1 MEQGFFIT
9 GTDTNVGK
17 TWATLTLMQYFQAQG
32 KTVLGMKPVASGCD
46 FIDGKLRN
54 QDALLLQKN
63 ASVKLG
69 YELINPFAYQAAIS
83 PHLAGEKNPVAL
95 SKIVSAFEVLKQHAQ
110 IVLVEGVG
118 GWYVPLN
125 QQGDDV
131 ESMAKCLGLPVIMVV
146 GMRLG
151 CLNHARLTYQA
162 IMGSGLRCAGW
173 MAVCI
178 DPAMQKLHENID
190 SLQQGITAPL
200 LGILPYMPTANF
212 KMLAK
217 TIDFKNNINHNKNAV
232 FHTNHNK

>member
-9 GTDTNVGK
+9 GTDTNIGK
-17 TWATLTLMQYFQAQG
+17 TWTTVTLMQYFQAQG

-54 QDALLLQKN
+54 EDALLLQKN
-63 ASVKLG
+63 ASVKLA

-83 PHLAGEKNPVAL
+83 PHLAGEKNPVVL
-95 SKIVSAFEVLKQHAQ
+95 PKIVSAFEVLKQQAQ

-118 GWYVPLN
+118 GWFAPLN
-125 QQGDDV
+125 QQGDTVQD
-131 ESMAKCLGLPVIMVV
+131 MAKCLDLPVIMVV

-162 IMGSGLRCAGW
+162 ITDSGLSCAGW
-173 MAVCI
+173 VANCV
-178 DPAMQKLHENID
+178 DPAMEKLHENID
-190 SLQQGITAPL
+190 WLQQSITAPL
-200 LGILPYMPTANF
+200 LGVLPYLSAPDF
-212 KMLAK
+212 KVLAK
-217 TIDFKNNINHNKNAV
+217 TVDFANNINHNKNAV

>member
-9 GTDTNVGK
+9 GTDTNIGK
-17 TWATLTLMQYFQAQG
+17 TRATLTLMHYFQAQG
-32 KTVLGMKPVASGCD
+32 KTVVGMKPVASGCD
-46 FIDGKLRN
+46 FIEGKLCN

-63 ASVKLG
+63 ASVQLE

-83 PHLAGEKNPVAL
+83 PHLAAEQNPVVL
-95 SKIVSAFEVLKQHAQ
+95 PKIVSVFDVLKQHAQ

-131 ESMAKCLGLPVIMVV
+131 ESMASCLGLPVIMVV

-162 IMGSGLRCAGW
+162 IINSGLRCAGW
-173 MAVCI
+173 LANCV
-178 DPAMQKLHENID
+178 DPVMQKLPENID
-190 SLQQGITAPL
+190 WLEQGIIAPL
-200 LGILPYMPTANF
+200 LGVLPYMPTADF
-212 KMLAK
+212 KVLAK
-217 TIDFKNNINHNKNAV
+217 TIDFAGHINHNNNAV
-232 FHTNHNK
+232 FHTNS